1 MDNQNPSPSP
11 LPNPSLRSSRFG
23 KVAVLF
29 GGKSAEREVSLKSG
43 AAVLA
48 ALQRSGVDAHGFD
61 PATRNLQG
69 LVDEGFER
77 AFIALHGRFG
87 EDGTVQGA
95 LELLGIPYTG
105 SGVLASALGMDKWRT
120 KLVWQAAGLPIPDYA
135 LLDERSDWSSVAQQ
149 LGLPLFVKP
158 ANEGSS
164 VGISKVKKVDEL
176 CAAYETA
183 AKHDKL
189 VIAES
194 FIGGGEYTVAI
205 LGDRALPVIKI
216 EPANEFYDYEAK
228 YLRDDTRYLCPSGLD
243 AAREA
248 EMQRLAKQ
256 AFALLG
262 GQGWGRVDFLMSES
276 GQPYLLEANTA
287 PGMTD
292 HSLVPMAARQA
303 GISFEQLVL
312 RVLELAGI
320 KNCSSRSLPLPP
332 ELKNCISRSLPLPQ
346 AGEGWGEGLHAG
358 EGWGEGWDGKGFSRL
373 LPLPQAGED

>member
-1 MDNQNPSPSP
+1 MSSILSPKPSALSP
-11 LPNPSLRSSRFG
+11 ASFG

-29 GGKSAEREVSLKSG
+29 GGRSAEREVSLKSG

-48 ALQRSGVDAHGFD
+48 ALLRSGVDAHAFD
-61 PATRNLQG
+61 PAVQNLQA
-69 LVDEGFER
+69 LVDDGFDR

-105 SGVLASALGMDKWRT
+105 SGVMASALGMDKWRS
-120 KLVWQAAGLPIPDYA
+120 KLVWQAGGLPIPDYA
-135 LLDERSDWSSVAQQ
+135 LLDEHSDWKAVAHQ

-164 VGISKVKKVDEL
+164 VGISKVKAVGEL
-176 CAAYETA
+176 AAAYREA
-183 AKHDKL
+183 VRHDKL
-189 VIAES
+189 VLAES

-205 LGDRALPVIKI
+205 LGDQALPVIKI

-228 YLRDDTRYLCPSGLD
+228 YLRNDTRYLCPSDLN
-243 AAREA
+243 AAQED
-248 EMQRLAKQ
+248 EMKKLAKQ
-256 AFALLG
+256 GFALIG

-276 GQPYLLEANTA
+276 GKPYLLEANTS

-303 GISFEQLVL
+303 GMSFEQLVL
-312 RVLELAGI
+312 RILELAGVN
-320 KNCSSRSLPLPP
+320 K
-332 ELKNCISRSLPLPQ
+332 
-346 AGEGWGEGLHAG
+346 
-358 EGWGEGWDGKGFSRL
+358 
-373 LPLPQAGED
+373 